1 MLSGSEGMRAATPDA
16 CVARIVPSPP
26 VRCHTSGVLD
36 PEVCDVPLE
45 WSATYQGTRV
55 HRGLPEQTIQASHRV
70 RG

>member
-1 MLSGSEGMRAATPDA
+1 MLSGSEGTWAPTLDV
-16 CVARIVPSPP
+16 CVAQVIPPPP

-70 RG
+70 RR